1 MSHSNIAARL
11 LQQQATILNLN
22 ARVML
27 LADALRER
35 EVTIVRLEAEKTEL
49 ADALARLTTSPL
61 AAASAAWGG
70 AGLVED

>member
-1 MSHSNIAARL
+1 MSNNIAARL
-11 LQQQATILNLN
+11 LQLQATILNLN
-22 ARVML
+22 ARGML

-35 EVTIVRLEAEKTEL
+35 NATIVRLEAEKIEL
-49 ADALARLTTSPL
+49 ADALARLKTNPL